1 MILSARRQAGRFALL
16 RGKGVWL
23 RFLRLFP
30 APAFVRVCVFA
41 IAAGLFIDAR
51 QGLVWAGAWL
61 MPPGDGQIIASTAF
75 SGSTRAF
82 DAQGRLIPVPSY
94 DKFEL
99 GAYVEYG
106 LMDWLTL
113 IASPAYD
120 RIKQPPPA
128 VSYAG
133 PGESEIGARIGL
145 YRSEAWVVSMEAGL
159 RTPGASLND
168 ALAPFQPRR
177 AGSLDLRAM
186 VGRNFEIAGMPG
198 FAEAQAAYRLYAQN
212 QPGEFRI
219 DLTLG
224 LRPLPQFLTLLQSFS
239 SISNGSGGGFKH
251 SSWHKLQPS
260 VVYDLSP
267 QWSLQLGGFIT
278 VAGVN
283 AGRELGPLAGVW
295 YRF

>member
-1 MILSARRQAGRFALL
+1 M
-16 RGKGVWL
+16 RGKGVGL
-23 RFLRLFP
+23 RFLRLFL
-30 APAFVRVCVFA
+30 APAFVRLGVLA
-41 IAAGLFIDAR
+41 IAAGLIVAAR
-51 QGLVWAGAWL
+51 QGQAFAGAWL
-61 MPPGDGQIIASTAF
+61 MLPGDGQIIASTAF

-99 GAYVEYG
+99 GAYIEYG
-106 LMDWLTL
+106 LTDWLTL

-120 RIKQPPPA
+120 SIKQPPPA
-128 VSYAG
+128 VSYEG

-145 YRSEAWVVSMEAGL
+145 YHSEAWAVSVEAGL

-177 AGSLDLRAM
+177 AGSVDFRAL

-198 FAEAQAAYRLYAQN
+198 FAEAQAGYRFYAQN

-224 LRPLPQFLTLLQSFS
+224 LRPAPQCLALLQSFS

-260 VVYDLSP
+260 LVYDLSP
-267 QWSLQLGGFIT
+267 QWSLQLGGFVT